1 MALCWPHGPHQKRS
15 LAYCHAQFAWQGGV
29 LSDHRTANPVSDRGC
44 RSMVRSQAPNCC
56 AELLA
61 ALLTPWGC
69 VLAHGIDL
77 ASVAAT
83 PRTSLRRGAGRV
95 ARRAGHPTLWCSV

>member
-1 MALCWPHGPHQKRS
+1 MRSSHGRVESCQTIELQTLS
-15 LAYCHAQFAWQGGV
+15 VTGV
-29 LSDHRTANPVSDRGC
+29 ADLWLDPRPLTV
-44 RSMVRSQAPNCC
+44 V
-56 AELLA
+56 ELRA
-61 ALLTPWGC
+61 ALLTPRGC